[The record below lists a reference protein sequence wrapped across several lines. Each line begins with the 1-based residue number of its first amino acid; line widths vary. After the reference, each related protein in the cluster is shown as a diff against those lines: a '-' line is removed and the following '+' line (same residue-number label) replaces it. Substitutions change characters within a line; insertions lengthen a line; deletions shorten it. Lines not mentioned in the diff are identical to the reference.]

1 MNSKRRWQAFIS
13 ALFAILIMT
22 ARADAATPPA
32 TPLENLFD
40 EFDQLEKD
48 IFAARRHIG
57 AGSVDQCLNELEHYI
72 DKITMTID
80 YLDTFA
86 TITASI
92 KNKSDQQM
100 ALVYFDLEAGRF
112 LRNLDTIRKAVNS
125 VAGVCSSNYV
135 VAAKAQ
141 EALRLFTKANS
152 LVGSMLP
159 AATAAR

>member
-1 MNSKRRWQAFIS
+1 
-13 ALFAILIMT
+13 
-22 ARADAATPPA
+22 
-32 TPLENLFD
+32 
-40 EFDQLEKD
+40 
-48 IFAARRHIG
+48 
-57 AGSVDQCLNELEHYI
+57 
-72 DKITMTID
+72 MTID

-112 LRNLDTIRKAVNS
+112 LRNLETIRKAVNS

-141 EALRLFTKANS
+141 EALALFTKANS
-152 LVGSMLP
+152 LVSSMLP